1 MFFFTLKQYLTAYIC
16 WTISVLLSGKI
27 YINYIGEARSLIEMT
42 ICMVSVDLH
51 AVASISAHMSSAYY
65 IIIEMETLIFFSCY
79 IVSLNLVP
87 VQQKR
92 LQSFSEK
99 EGKKKI

>member
-65 IIIEMETLIFFSCY
+65 IIIEMETLNFFFHVTS
-79 IVSLNLVP
+79 SL
-87 VQQKR
+87 
-92 LQSFSEK
+92 
-99 EGKKKI
+99 

>member
-1 MFFFTLKQYLTAYIC
+1 
-16 WTISVLLSGKI
+16 
-27 YINYIGEARSLIEMT
+27 MT

-99 EGKKKI
+99 EGKEKDLMLISTPSVSFYLSLDSVILHYPTTNKKKRREY